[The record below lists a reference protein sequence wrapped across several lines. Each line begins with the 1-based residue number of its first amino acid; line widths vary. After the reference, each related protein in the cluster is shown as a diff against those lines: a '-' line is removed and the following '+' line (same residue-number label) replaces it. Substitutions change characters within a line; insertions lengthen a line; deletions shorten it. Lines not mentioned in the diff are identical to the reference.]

1 MAIARSSTLTVESTI
16 EKKGGKIPSTM
27 LAAVYRGLNDVRME
41 EVSVPQIGAGEIL
54 LRVHTCGICGTDLKK
69 IATGSHSAPRIFG
82 HETSGVVAKVGAGVT
97 KFAVG
102 DRVVVF
108 HHIPCGDCYYCR
120 HKTFAQCAT
129 YKKVGCTA
137 GFEAAGG
144 GFAEFVRVMDWIV
157 QKGTVRIPKD
167 VSFEQASFLE
177 PVNTCIKG
185 IEALRLHPDE
195 TVLVIGQGPIGLIL
209 ATLAKRA
216 GARVITSDLHP
227 ARLTIANSIGLQL
240 TVDASQSDAGQI
252 VREMTEGRGA
262 DAVILAV
269 PGSVLIRPAI
279 DAARPGGRILL
290 FAQTVRGEVTIDPAS
305 VCVDEKTLLGSY
317 SASVDLQEESVR
329 FVMNREMDLE
339 RLISH
344 RFPLQSGVEA
354 LNLAA
359 HPQPD
364 SMKIVIQPARN
375 RVSSTRDS
383 GATERSAWEGHQL

>member
-1 MAIARSSTLTVESTI
+1 MAIAGSSTLSDEKTVRSEARDV
-16 EKKGGKIPSTM
+16 PSTM
-27 LAAVYRGLNDVRME
+27 RAAVYRGVNDVRLE
-41 EVSVPQIGAGEIL
+41 EVSVPEIGRGEIL
-54 LRVHTCGICGTDLKK
+54 VRVHTCGICGTDLKK

-82 HETSGVVAKVGAGVT
+82 HETSGVVAKVGEGVR
-97 KFAVG
+97 KFGVG

-108 HHIPCGDCYYCR
+108 HHIPCGECYYCQ
-120 HKTFAQCAT
+120 HKTFAQCDM

-137 GFEAAGG
+137 GFEPSGG
-144 GFAEFVRVMDWIV
+144 GFAEYVRVMDWIV
-157 QKGTVRIPKD
+157 EKGTVRIPD
-167 VSFEQASFLE
+167 GISFEQACFVE

-185 IEALRLHPDE
+185 IETLRLQGGE
-195 TVLVIGQGPIGLIL
+195 SVLVMGQGPIGLIL

-227 ARLTIANSIGLQL
+227 ARLTIANSFGLKL
-240 TVDASQSDAGQI
+240 TIDASRADAVQT
-252 VREMTEGRGA
+252 VRGMTEGRGA

-269 PGSVLIRPAI
+269 GGNSLIRPAM
-279 DAARPGGRILL
+279 DAARPGGRVLL
-290 FAQTVRGEVTIDPAS
+290 FAQTVHGEATIDPAA

-317 SASVDLQEESVR
+317 SASVELQEESVR

-344 RFPLQSGVEA
+344 RFPLESGVEA

-364 SMKIVIQPARN
+364 SMKIVIQPGG
-375 RVSSTRDS
+375 V
-383 GATERSAWEGHQL
+383 WEGNQL